1 MAERGIALCNGKA
14 IPAAVSMGV
23 VTPIVIVHIMNDRV
37 YIIIPLI
44 PECANLSNKVTNEDC
59 ISPRDGMFDN
69 IFDAV
74 QDEGAPKRLSSK
86 AAALKINLRWFAAA
100 MRSIIFL
107 FFEADGVDTICKEVE
122 VVCLPLQED
131 DEWNC
136 DDLPILLSLPPCK
149 EEILLNCENLVVS
162 TNNSHRGTSI
172 TLWCDLII
180 SGQLGGGEKENAG
193 HIIQEHNIA
202 TTTMANRRP
211 T

>member
-1 MAERGIALCNGKA
+1 MAERGIALRNGKA

-23 VTPIVIVHIMNDRV
+23 VTPIVIVHIMNDKV

-44 PECANLSNKVTNEDC
+44 PECANLSNKVINDDC

-86 AAALKINLRWFAAA
+86 AAALKINLRWFATA
-100 MRSIIFL
+100 MRSVIFL
-107 FFEADGVDTICKEVE
+107 FFEADDVGDTICKE

-149 EEILLNCENLVVS
+149 EEILPSCEHLVVS
-162 TNNSHRGTSI
+162 TNNSHRGTST

-193 HIIQEHNIA
+193 HIIQEHIA
-202 TTTMANRRP
+202 TTMANRRP

>member
-44 PECANLSNKVTNEDC
+44 PECANLSNKVTNDDC

-74 QDEGAPKRLSSK
+74 QDEGAPKRLISK
-86 AAALKINLRWFAAA
+86 AAALKINLRCFTA
-100 MRSIIFL
+100 MRSVIFL
-107 FFEADGVDTICKEVE
+107 FFEADDVVDIICKE

-136 DDLPILLSLPPCK
+136 DDLSILLSLPPCK
-149 EEILLNCENLVVS
+149 EEIPSCENLVVS
-162 TNNSHRGTSI
+162 TNNSHRGTS
-172 TLWCDLII
+172 TPLWCDLII
-180 SGQLGGGEKENAG
+180 SG
-193 HIIQEHNIA
+193 
-202 TTTMANRRP
+202 
-211 T
+211 

>member
-1 MAERGIALCNGKA
+1 
-14 IPAAVSMGV
+14 MGV

-86 AAALKINLRWFAAA
+86 AAALKINLRWFTAA
-100 MRSIIFL
+100 MRSVIFL
-107 FFEADGVDTICKEVE
+107 FFEADDVDTICKEVE

-149 EEILLNCENLVVS
+149 EEILPNCENNLVVS
-162 TNNSHRGTSI
+162 TNNSHRGTST

-202 TTTMANRRP
+202 TTMVNRRP